1 MKKIS
6 TISII
11 ILASLLFLSFC
22 QPVIAGSGKININTA
37 AKKELVTMKHIG
49 DKIADRI
56 IEYRK
61 ANPFKNPKDIMKVK
75 GVAQKIFD
83 VNKHLII
90 VKDE

>member
-1 MKKIS
+1 MKKIN
-6 TISII
+6 TLSIV
-11 ILASLLFLSFC
+11 LLVSLLFLSFC
-22 QPVIAGSGKININTA
+22 LPVMAVSGKININTA
-37 AKKELVTMKHIG
+37 TKEELVALKQVG

-61 ANPFKNPKDIMKVK
+61 ATPFETPEDIMKVK

-83 VNKHLII
+83 TNKELII